1 MKKKN
6 RVKARQDIGCEFGLR
21 PNLLLT
27 SLPPSFVLSFRA
39 RSLTF
44 LPTLGNSRF
53 SDGNR
58 NSIVYPRFMKK
69 KLPARLSAISPENP
83 KYITCFVVLDFP
95 SVALR
100 AHFSPPLPKLR
111 YPRAILYCRV
121 EFFEARRRDHR
132 EIGNS
137 GRRRVKKAS
146 TRKEAKEERK
156 VTSVGRRGTF
166 VAEWKRVE
174 GGESCSLPLARVE
187 DFLPSPPSDPID
199 DIRESAHVSSI
210 TATS

>member
-27 SLPPSFVLSFRA
+27 SLPPSFVLSFRP

-69 KLPARLSAISPENP
+69 KLPARLSAISPENS
-83 KYITCFVVLDFP
+83 KYITYFVVLDFP
-95 SVALR
+95 SDALR
-100 AHFSPPLPKLR
+100 AHFSPPLLSR
-111 YPRAILYCRV
+111 NFDIR
-121 EFFEARRRDHR
+121 
-132 EIGNS
+132 
-137 GRRRVKKAS
+137 GRSS
-146 TRKEAKEERK
+146 TRPSFSKLEGEIIGR
-156 VTSVGRRGTF
+156 SVIQ
-166 VAEWKRVE
+166 A
-174 GGESCSLPLARVE
+174 
-187 DFLPSPPSDPID
+187 D
-199 DIRESAHVSSI
+199 DDE
-210 TATS
+210 

>member
-83 KYITCFVVLDFP
+83 KYITYFVVLDFP

-100 AHFSPPLPKLR
+100 AHFSPPLLSSPETSISAGDPL
-111 YPRAILYCRV
+111 LGRV
-121 EFFEARRRDHR
+121 FRSSKARS
-132 EIGNS
+132 S
-137 GRRRVKKAS
+137 GDR
-146 TRKEAKEERK
+146 
-156 VTSVGRRGTF
+156 
-166 VAEWKRVE
+166 
-174 GGESCSLPLARVE
+174 
-187 DFLPSPPSDPID
+187 
-199 DIRESAHVSSI
+199 
-210 TATS
+210 